1 MHDKIVIKTLHGS
14 AASAATQTV
23 WGGVVI
29 YFFLQISDSVHLQK
43 KLWKWVDVK
52 VKSKEQL
59 AIFETQCGN
68 YNSSTVGSDSAI
80 MLCEFRL
87 WQCF

>member
-43 KLWKWVDVK
+43 NCESGLMSKLRAK
-52 VKSKEQL
+52 
-59 AIFETQCGN
+59 
-68 YNSSTVGSDSAI
+68 NSWPFLRLSAVI
-80 MLCEFRL
+80 IIAARSAVIV
-87 WQCF
+87 Q